1 MKKVINEAGNAI
13 DFEAAVNI
21 MDDEIRED
29 LAAEMAPCE
38 DQEFFD
44 AYCKRHA
51 EKFGDEFE
59 PNKAN
64 GQW

>member
-1 MKKVINEAGNAI
+1 MNKVTNEEGNAI

-21 MDDEIRED
+21 MDDEIREE
-29 LAAEMAPCE
+29 LATDISPCS
-38 DQEFFD
+38 DQKFFD

-51 EKFGDEFE
+51 EKFGEEFE

>member
-1 MKKVINEAGNAI
+1 
-13 DFEAAVNI
+13 